1 MGSLRFTVGTV
12 VRIINLKH
20 YKGRISFLPAGDNPD
35 GGDHTGTAT
44 ATATTPREPFRMPSL
59 AEQLPLAEDSG
70 DEQAA
75 AERWTSVEGDFVLAD
90 ATQVKSNQITSHHIT
105 SHHISPHHITS
116 HYTTSH
122 HNHITPHHTTS
133 HHTTSHHTTSHH
145 ITPHHITPHRISSQG
160 MASRDMILSMGPPA
174 PPAAVSALCI
184 TGEDNAAVPLD
195 FEIRTKLCVVV
206 FYVPLQHRRVAGSVC
221 TARTRWTGAPQG

>member
-1 MGSLRFTVGTV
+1 MDQRGGRLRP
-12 VRIINLKH
+12 R
-20 YKGRISFLPAGDNPD
+20 RR
-35 GGDHTGTAT
+35 HTG
-44 ATATTPREPFRMPSL
+44 EI
-59 AEQLPLAEDSG
+59 
-70 DEQAA
+70 
-75 AERWTSVEGDFVLAD
+75 
-90 ATQVKSNQITSHHIT
+90 KSNHITSHHIT

-116 HYTTSH
+116 HHTTSH
-122 HNHITPHHTTS
+122 HITSHHTTPHHTTS
-133 HHTTSHHTTSHH
+133 HHTTSHHIASHHITSHHITSHH

-221 TARTRWTGAPQG
+221 TARTRWTAPQG